1 VEGGPLGLTPTL
13 ALTLVQ
19 ALTLTLTL
27 ALALTLTLTLALALA
42 VWKAGSVVETIWN
55 VRANHGGGYQYRLCP
70 LQAANPNP
78 NPNPSP
84 SPSPNPNTLTL
95 TLTPTDCARCRPS
108 SLKRASRRAL
118 V

>member
-1 VEGGPLGLTPTL
+1 MEGGPLGLAPTL
-13 ALTLVQ
+13 TLTLVQ
-19 ALTLTLTL
+19 ALTLALTL
-27 ALALTLTLTLALALA
+27 ALT

-70 LQAANPNP
+70 LQAANPDP

-95 TLTPTDCARCRPS
+95 SLTRTDCARCRPS
-108 SLKRASRRAL
+108 SLRRASRRAL